1 MKVIGL
7 AAGCLLSLVIGAAQ
21 ASSAMTEQNLQRF
34 VAMMPEME
42 ALDDRFPEQSNAFEQ
57 ELELQQHCNW
67 QRHYD
72 STVVRLAPA
81 GYRQELESILKRH
94 NFSPAEFTELSFKFS
109 WGSFQLMAP
118 MYEMMQQ
125 MLQHLPEEERAE
137 QEAEMRSLEQMKA
150 LLDRCMSDAE
160 KATVTALVADMMQ
173 QMMQMDHET
182 MQQMEQMMQQMQ

>member
-1 MKVIGL
+1 MKVMGL

-42 ALDDRFPEQSNAFEQ
+42 ALDDRFPDQGRSDRV
-57 ELELQQHCNW
+57 ELQQHCNW

-72 STVVRLAPA
+72 NTLIKLAPA

-94 NFSPAEFTELSFKFS
+94 NFSAAEFTELSFKFS
-109 WGSFQLMAP
+109 WGTFQVMAP

-125 MLQHLPEEERAE
+125 MQQHLPEEERAE
-137 QEAEMRSLEQMKA
+137 QEAEMRNLEQMKA
-150 LLDRCMSDAE
+150 LLDSCMSDAE
-160 KATVTALVADMMQ
+160 KAAVTTLVADMMQ

-182 MQQMEQMMQQMQ
+182 MQQMEQMMEQMQ